1 MTAMSNGVAM
11 STPTSTPTAPAT
23 PSALLTIREVCAFF
37 GGLNPSTI
45 YRGIA
50 AGRYPAPVRVGL
62 NTSRWLRHECEAAL
76 ANMIN
81 ERAH

>member
-1 MTAMSNGVAM
+1 MTVPSNGMA
-11 STPTSTPTAPAT
+11 TAV
-23 PSALLTIREVCAFF
+23 SALLTIKDVCTFF
-37 GGLNPSTI
+37 GGLNASTI

-76 ANMIN
+76 AKMI
-81 ERAH
+81 EGRAR